1 MQPLFYC
8 LFYRSLRYIE
18 LRMATLV
25 TTTEIRNFIGGNW
38 HAPTSPSGLVLTNP
52 ATGDPL
58 GNSPAGSA
66 AEVHAAVEAAQAAF
80 PTWRATPPADRV
92 QYLFKLKNVL
102 EEQFDELAAP
112 ISRILRLVIGRPQ
125 ARRQSRRQ
133 SDLRAGEIVL
143 SIGRSRLGDI
153 SASSGIVAR
162 TGSAWRT
169 SRGGQIDRLIRPDV
183 FLYVG
188 QSGSALVDRESR
200 VIGMN
205 SQALA
210 RLAVI
215 TIPAQTIDR
224 VVDAVLE
231 RGHVPRPYLG
241 IAMQPVPV
249 PETVRAH
256 VQPETEQVLLITHLQ
271 SKGPGAQAGAM
282 VGDLIIAA
290 DGTPVHHIHDILRR
304 LADSRIGDNI
314 ALTVVRGGEKKEL
327 AVTVADRD

>member
-1 MQPLFYC
+1 MADAIQNGTAWAQLSESFSQIIDAMSSSVVAIHAGG
-8 LFYRSLRYIE
+8 RSTSSGIIWRPGLI
-18 LRMATLV
+18 V
-25 TTTEIRNFIGGNW
+25 TTHSSLGHRETAKVIHVGGPIDAQVIGR
-38 HAPTSPSGLVLTNP
+38 
-52 ATGDPL
+52 D
-58 GNSPAGSA
+58 AG
-66 AEVHAAVEAAQAAF
+66 
-80 PTWRATPPADRV
+80 TD
-92 QYLFKLKNVL
+92 
-102 EEQFDELAAP
+102 LA
-112 ISRILRLVIGRPQ
+112 ILRLTSENLKAVDKAERP
-125 ARRQSRRQ
+125 
-133 SDLRAGEIVL
+133 DLRAGEIVL

-153 SASSGIVAR
+153 SASSGIIAR

-188 QSGSALVDRESR
+188 QSGSALVDRDRR
-200 VIGMN
+200 VIGIN

-241 IAMQPVPV
+241 IAMQPVAV
-249 PETVRAH
+249 PEAVQTH
-256 VQPETEQVLLITHLQ
+256 VPPETEQVLLITHVQ

-290 DGTPVHHIHDILRR
+290 DGAGVHHIYDILRR
-304 LADSRIGDNI
+304 LADSRIGDSITLNVI
-314 ALTVVRGGEKKEL
+314 RGGEKKDL
-327 AVTVADRD
+327 VVTIADRD